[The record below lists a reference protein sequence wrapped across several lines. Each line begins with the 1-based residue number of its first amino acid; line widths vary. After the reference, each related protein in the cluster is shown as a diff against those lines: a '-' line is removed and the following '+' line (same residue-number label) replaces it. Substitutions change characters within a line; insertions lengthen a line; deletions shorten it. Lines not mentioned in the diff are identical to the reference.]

1 MSDDT
6 NSSHDRHTKDC
17 SSLKRKMCDSVLS
30 SQPKKRSSTLVQ
42 DLENS
47 NTPQNRSGLLPLKRV
62 FSRVLADVTNIVQ
75 QSPSD
80 PLSQVFNHPES
91 VHYSTES
98 SRVKLNER
106 TRPSTK
112 QNLPDLNTSGLT
124 WQSLQG
130 SSSINDTITSSKRS
144 CGNIRPKNLFQSF
157 SSSATTDLPTTTTL
171 FRKGKQGCLYETNIE
186 EIPELQNPLEE
197 ESYQIYDISSEEE
210 NTNDDDHSDC
220 ETPTLPQEEISDQ
233 SAYISTMATVFKT
246 MFEEKPRENQLL
258 RQNPQQ
264 RKQVM

>member
-1 MSDDT
+1 
-6 NSSHDRHTKDC
+6 
-17 SSLKRKMCDSVLS
+17 MCDSDLS

-47 NTPQNRSGLLPLKRV
+47 NTPQTTHNRSGLLPLKRV
-62 FSRVLADVTNIVQ
+62 FSRVLADVTNTVQ

-91 VHYSTES
+91 VHYSTKS
-98 SRVKLNER
+98 SRGLIRKPLPVKLNER

-144 CGNIRPKNLFQSF
+144 CGNIRPKNLFKSF

-171 FRKGKQGCLYETNIE
+171 SRKGKQGCLYETNIE

-210 NTNDDDHSDC
+210 NTNDDDHSECD
-220 ETPTLPQEEISDQ
+220 TPTLPQEEISDQ

-246 MFEEKPRENQLL
+246 MFEEKPVKKGWAKKKYRENQLL

-264 RKQVM
+264 RK

>member
-17 SSLKRKMCDSVLS
+17 SSLKRKMCDSVFS

-47 NTPQNRSGLLPLKRV
+47 NTPQNRSGLLPLKRF

-98 SRVKLNER
+98 SRGLIRKPLPIKLNER

-112 QNLPDLNTSGLT
+112 QNLPDLNTSGKIIL
-124 WQSLQG
+124 
-130 SSSINDTITSSKRS
+130 N
-144 CGNIRPKNLFQSF
+144 
-157 SSSATTDLPTTTTL
+157 
-171 FRKGKQGCLYETNIE
+171 
-186 EIPELQNPLEE
+186 
-197 ESYQIYDISSEEE
+197 
-210 NTNDDDHSDC
+210 
-220 ETPTLPQEEISDQ
+220 
-233 SAYISTMATVFKT
+233 
-246 MFEEKPRENQLL
+246 
-258 RQNPQQ
+258 
-264 RKQVM
+264 

>member
-1 MSDDT
+1 MVRRPFVDLFCIILSNKRLHYRLHNFKDHFWLIPKLYLTGFLTMSDDT

-62 FSRVLADVTNIVQ
+62 FSRVLADVTNTVQ

-98 SRVKLNER
+98 SRGLIRKPL
-106 TRPSTK
+106 PS
-112 QNLPDLNTSGLT
+112 NYAYM
-124 WQSLQG
+124 
-130 SSSINDTITSSKRS
+130 
-144 CGNIRPKNLFQSF
+144 SF
-157 SSSATTDLPTTTTL
+157 
-171 FRKGKQGCLYETNIE
+171 
-186 EIPELQNPLEE
+186 
-197 ESYQIYDISSEEE
+197 
-210 NTNDDDHSDC
+210 
-220 ETPTLPQEEISDQ
+220 
-233 SAYISTMATVFKT
+233 
-246 MFEEKPRENQLL
+246 
-258 RQNPQQ
+258 RQT
-264 RKQVM
+264 